1 MNDKEQIRE
10 RIQAFF
16 DGSDP
21 MERIIKIECGYND
34 DKVTI
39 IYRREDGKKRVKKEP
54 FRPFVWAKQ
63 SACRELFGGDKKVIK
78 QKLETWGI
86 ECKGL
91 RINRDD
97 GTVPERMKN
106 GYRVLFQAK
115 QSMTYSK
122 FMDFFKEGGMPI
134 YPNQR
139 DRNYGRKDYMAVS
152 PVEQFMIY
160 TGKRQFKGYDDYDDL
175 VRMQWDLETEG
186 LDPEKDAISQI
197 GVRTNKGFEKVIKVE
212 GIGEEKRINEIKAI
226 REFFQIIHDIQ
237 PDVISGHNTENFDWN
252 FIDVRLKPIG
262 GLESISKDYLPRGV
276 YKKKKQ
282 QVLKLGGEMEYYYPT
297 VMWGYDLTDSLFAVR
312 RAQAIDSN
320 IKSANLKYITKYS
333 GLNKKNRV
341 YVPGKLINSTW
352 EDKTLSYIFNDE
364 NGNWMKYDSTKTYT
378 DDNGQEISRYSENN
392 DGTIIDNKTGENF
405 ELTSGRYIVE
415 RYLLDDLYETDKVE
429 LQYNQ
434 SNYLVSKM
442 IPVPF
447 EKVCTMGTAAIWK
460 YIMMAW
466 SYENNLAIPE
476 IIAKRPFVGGLSR
489 LIKVGYVDKVIKYD
503 MNSLYPSIE
512 LTYGIRN
519 EVDVMDVLLAMLE
532 YVLTKREY
540 FKEQKAIH
548 GNNIEK
554 LKLVL
559 KSETDN
565 SKIDEIE
572 KKIKDE
578 KKLKNSANTLQLP
591 LKILGNSYFGG
602 SSCGTP
608 FPWTDTNCIGPE
620 QTTCTGRQILRLMI
634 YYFSNIS
641 KFDNGKKLG
650 EEYNYMPIVGDSFTG
665 DTPLFIKYND
675 SGLIDI
681 KPISSLINEKE
692 IMIDGIGREYDYSAK
707 KYKVLCRSGWVSP
720 EYIYRHNTDKSVYRV
735 SDGDMVVD
743 VTEDHSLFDY
753 KKKKLK
759 PKDVSEKTKLEY
771 YKQKICHA
779 EIDIS
784 EDKIKIMA
792 KLCNNGKLNVIP
804 IEILNSNRCAKTKFL
819 SCLDFGLVKPNAK
832 NKTFMAGLQFLMNSC
847 NFNV

>member
-34 DKVTI
+34 DKVTV
-39 IYRREDGKKRVKKEP
+39 IYRREDDKKRVKKEP

-63 SACRELFGGDKKVIK
+63 SACRELFGGDKKVIR

-197 GVRTNKGFEKVIKVE
+197 GIRTNKGFEKVIKVE

-364 NGNWMKYDSTKTYT
+364 NGNWMKYDSAKTYT
-378 DDNGQEISRYSENN
+378 DDDGQEINRYSENN
-392 DGTIIDNKTGENF
+392 DGTITDNKTGEKF

-442 IPVPF
+442 LPVPF

-489 LIKVGYVDKVIKYD
+489 LIKVGYVDRIIKLD
-503 MNSLYPSIE
+503 FNSLYPSIE

-532 YVLTKREY
+532 HVLTKREY

-548 GNNIEK
+548 GSNADK
-554 LKLVL
+554 LKEQIKTVKDILEKEEL
-559 KSETDN
+559 EGKLS
-565 SKIDEIE
+565 SE
-572 KKIKDE
+572 KK
-578 KKLKNSANTLQLP
+578 KKNAANTLQLP

-602 SSCGTP
+602 SSSGTP

-620 QTTCTGRQILRLMI
+620 QTTCTGRQMLRLMI
-634 YYFSNIS
+634 YHFSNLS
-641 KFDNGKKLG
+641 TFNGQNLG
-650 EEYNYMPIVGDSFTG
+650 GDFNYTPIVGDSFTG

-681 KPISSLINEKE
+681 KPIASLIDEQNIEV
-692 IMIDGIGREYDYSAK
+692 DGIGREYDYSSK
-707 KYKVLCRSGWVSP
+707 NYKVLCRSGWVSP
-720 EYIYRHNTDKSVYRV
+720 SYIYRHVTDKPIYMV
-735 SDGDMVVD
+735 SDGDMIVE
-743 VTEDHSLFDY
+743 VTEDHSLFDSDHN
-753 KKKKLK
+753 KIK
-759 PKDVSEKTKLEY
+759 PNEINEGTRLEY
-771 YKQKICHA
+771 NK
-779 EIDIS
+779 IDIFSDFNNIENSS
-784 EDKIKIMA
+784 EFNDTWLFLLNATIAIKKQFIDSVDIGRFKNDKVSMA
-792 KLCNNGKLNVIP
+792 KVLFIRNCVNKV
-804 IEILNSNRCAKTKFL
+804 
-819 SCLDFGLVKPNAK
+819 GL
-832 NKTFMAGLQFLMNSC
+832 
-847 NFNV
+847 

>member
-39 IYRREDGKKRVKKEP
+39 VYRREDEKKRVKKEP

-63 SACRELFGGDKKVIK
+63 SACRELFGGDKKVIR
-78 QKLETWGI
+78 QKLESWGI

-139 DRNYGRKDYMAVS
+139 DKNYGRKDYMAVS

-378 DDNGQEISRYSENN
+378 DDNGQEINRYGENN
-392 DGTIIDNKTGENF
+392 DGTIIDNKTGEKF

-442 IPVPF
+442 LPVPF

-489 LIKVGYVDKVIKYD
+489 LIKVGYVDRIIKLD
-503 MNSLYPSIE
+503 FNSLYPSIE

-548 GNNIEK
+548 GSNADK
-554 LKLVL
+554 LKELIKTVKDIL
-559 KSETDN
+559 EKEELEDKLS
-565 SKIDEIE
+565 SE
-572 KKIKDE
+572 KK
-578 KKLKNSANTLQLP
+578 KKNAANTLQLP

-602 SSCGTP
+602 SSSGTP

-620 QTTCTGRQILRLMI
+620 QTTCTGRQMLRLMI
-634 YYFSNIS
+634 YHFSNLS
-641 KFDNGKKLG
+641 TFNGQNLG
-650 EEYNYMPIVGDSFTG
+650 GDFNYTPIVGDSFTG

-681 KPISSLINEKE
+681 KPIASLIDEQNIEV
-692 IMIDGIGREYDYSAK
+692 DGIGREYDYSSK
-707 KYKVLCRSGWVSP
+707 NYKVLCRSGWVSP
-720 EYIYRHNTDKSVYRV
+720 SYIYRHATDKPIYMV
-735 SDGDMVVD
+735 SDGDMIVE
-743 VTEDHSLFDY
+743 VTEDHSLFDSGHN
-753 KKKKLK
+753 KIK
-759 PKDVSEKTKLEY
+759 PNEINEDTRLEY
-771 YKQKICHA
+771 SK
-779 EIDIS
+779 IDIFSDFNNIENSS
-784 EDKIKIMA
+784 EVNDTWLFLLNSTIAIKKQFIDSVDIGRFKNDKVSMA
-792 KLCNNGKLNVIP
+792 KVLFMRNCVNKV
-804 IEILNSNRCAKTKFL
+804 
-819 SCLDFGLVKPNAK
+819 GL
-832 NKTFMAGLQFLMNSC
+832 
-847 NFNV
+847 

>member
-34 DKVTI
+34 DKVTV
-39 IYRREDGKKRVKKEP
+39 IYRREDDKKRVKKEP

-63 SACRELFGGDKKVIK
+63 SACRELFSGDKKVIR

-197 GVRTNKGFEKVIKVE
+197 GIRTNKGFEKVIKVE

-378 DDNGQEISRYSENN
+378 DDNGQEINRYSENN

-442 IPVPF
+442 LPVPF

-489 LIKVGYVDKVIKYD
+489 LIKVGYVDRIIKLD
-503 MNSLYPSIE
+503 FNSLYPSIE

-532 YVLTKREY
+532 HVLTKREY

-548 GNNIEK
+548 GSNADK
-554 LKLVL
+554 LKEQIKTVKDILEKEEL
-559 KSETDN
+559 EGKLS
-565 SKIDEIE
+565 SE
-572 KKIKDE
+572 KK
-578 KKLKNSANTLQLP
+578 KKNAANTLQLP

-602 SSCGTP
+602 SSSGTP

-620 QTTCTGRQILRLMI
+620 QTTCTGRQMLRLMI
-634 YYFSNIS
+634 YHFSNLS
-641 KFDNGKKLG
+641 TFNGQNLG
-650 EEYNYMPIVGDSFTG
+650 EDFNYTPIVGDSFTG

-681 KPISSLINEKE
+681 KPIASLIDEQNIEV
-692 IMIDGIGREYDYSAK
+692 DGIGREYDYSPK
-707 KYKVLCRSGWVSP
+707 NYKVLCRSGWVSP
-720 EYIYRHNTDKSVYRV
+720 SYIYRHVTDKPIYMV
-735 SDGDMVVD
+735 SDGDMIVE
-743 VTEDHSLFDY
+743 VTEDHSLFDSDHN
-753 KKKKLK
+753 KIK
-759 PKDVSEKTKLEY
+759 PNEINEDTRLEY
-771 YKQKICHA
+771 NK
-779 EIDIS
+779 IDIFSDFNNIENSS
-784 EDKIKIMA
+784 EFNDTWLFLLNATIAIKKQFIDSVDIGRFKNDKVSMA
-792 KLCNNGKLNVIP
+792 KVLFIRNCVNKV
-804 IEILNSNRCAKTKFL
+804 
-819 SCLDFGLVKPNAK
+819 GL
-832 NKTFMAGLQFLMNSC
+832 
-847 NFNV
+847 